1 MEYGRVPAEIN
12 REFCR
17 NQNFSLDFSGGF
29 CIIRVQL
36 NSLIKSGGGNGPMK
50 PGNLLHSKVPNPAKE
65 SKDEGENR
73 ISFCPSGRALFL
85 CPERNQI

>member
-36 NSLIKSGGGNGPMK
+36 NSLIKSGGGIGPMK
-50 PGNLLHSKVPNPAKE
+50 PGNLPGVQAHGKVLIPAVC
-65 SKDEGENR
+65 
-73 ISFCPSGRALFL
+73 I
-85 CPERNQI
+85 ER

>member
-50 PGNLLHSKVPNPAKE
+50 PGNLRMQGAK
-65 SKDEGENR
+65 SGEG
-73 ISFCPSGRALFL
+73 I
-85 CPERNQI
+85 ER